1 MLQYYINRIKCGDK
15 EKVQDNAPNH
25 SNSDAEKP
33 YSAIKKS
40 TLQNFKKK
48 LSQRGKQVISV
59 LYDYVS
65 QMQNED
71 TDCGN
76 VPRSKKQLI
85 DLSHSSLMVTE
96 VGDILAC
103 NKELNI
109 DSIVWHHSDIPELE
123 TKTKNIAV
131 KMSNNI
137 TLSISVDITFNLGA
151 YSFT

>member
-33 YSAIKKS
+33 FSAIKKS